1 MLANDQQLQ
10 TQRLQARLQARL
22 CKHVQGLAS
31 GVSTLSALTSS
42 STNLRSAFCLSF
54 NSVQLLAS
62 GAVSHTVNCS
72 RGGGHVEQQQQQPIE
87 ARLHPTPHTQG
98 PQGRPA
104 CLHCR
109 CCQQVHLGPHAVVK
123 LLKSKLQFWE
133 AWLGGLGAA
142 IPVVSQMVKHVLVQ
156 AVQLQIAVVTLC
168 GRCARV
174 GGPAGSITRQLTSS
188 DLRCDSRRPR
198 LSRWV
203 RRCTRPILTR
213 QPHTAQPALLGSP
226 LQHQRP
232 QS

>member
-1 MLANDQQLQ
+1 
-10 TQRLQARLQARL
+10 
-22 CKHVQGLAS
+22 
-31 GVSTLSALTSS
+31 VSTLSALTSR

-72 RGGGHVEQQQQQPIE
+72 RGVRIEQQRQQPIK
-87 ARLHPTPHTQG
+87 ARLHPTPHTRG

-123 LLKSKLQFWE
+123 LLKSELQFWE

-142 IPVVSQMVKHVLVQ
+142 IPVVGQVLKHVLVQ

-168 GRCARV
+168 GRCTRV
-174 GGPAGSITRQLTSS
+174 EVRQAVSHGRS
-188 DLRCDSRRPR
+188 
-198 LSRWV
+198 
-203 RRCTRPILTR
+203 
-213 QPHTAQPALLGSP
+213 
-226 LQHQRP
+226 
-232 QS
+232 